1 MLIANEEQ
9 LKYMVGGLL
18 YAPAV
23 HKTIVRNIDAGVYGE
38 ITAVAFCLEDTIRD
52 AALPMAEEALRE
64 TLLEAAKIPEERRPA
79 FAASGRHCSN
89 SIVVNKKTP
98 VKKHSGAWV
107 KPKVVC

>member
-64 TLLEAAKIPEERRPA
+64 TLIEAAAFHFCADPDTGTHAAYAHVPRRGRADPYRLHSSKI
-79 FAASGRHCSN
+79 
-89 SIVVNKKTP
+89 
-98 VKKHSGAWV
+98 
-107 KPKVVC
+107 